1 MKCSDPT
8 CDGETKVIYTTHA
21 TISRMERRRECIT
34 CGRRFKTHE
43 SIDGD
48 IRQTPEA
55 AEKEREAARRRVQ
68 IILAKLEAIRR
79 DVEEIV

>member
-8 CDGETKVIYTTHA
+8 CDGETKVTYTAHVRTNL
-21 TISRMERRRECIT
+21 MERRRECIT
-34 CGRRFKTHE
+34 CGLRFKTHE

-55 AEKEREAARRRVQ
+55 AEKEREAARRRVK
-68 IILAKLEAIRR
+68 IILAKLEAVMR